1 MRSLAQSA
9 RALLLNL
16 LAWSAALPAAVV
28 VVPPSARAD
37 ELVPVAVMDLVG
49 RGVDEAAV
57 GALTTEVSNTIAAWR
72 IFRVITREDVKRMLQ
87 LEETRQQCSGDVNAQ
102 CMAEIGGALGVEYL
116 VHGELSRVGGTYS
129 VSLVLLDIARAE
141 AKNRVSRKVS
151 EPRRLLEETST
162 AVKMLMAPLLEDK
175 RGFLVVSLD
184 AVGAQV
190 SVDGRTVGISPLGG
204 RLELGMGAHEVRVA
218 HEGFMDWAQTVEIL
232 PGQVSVADVRLVPSQ
247 GYIDAYEARASRTRA
262 FAWVAAGT
270 SVALVGTGVVLRVV
284 DNAKFRDLVDRGYL
298 TQDGSCAASDPGF
311 EAGDYCPTGL
321 GYEHGVLDEIS
332 SIERLDTVATGL
344 IIAGGV
350 SAVLSVYWFFSGD
363 SPGRYSAYSV
373 GAAQSGIGG
382 QVFIDPRGQV
392 GWTLRY

>member
-9 RALLLNL
+9 GALLLL
-16 LAWSAALPAAVV
+16 LVACAFDRV
-28 VVPPSARAD
+28 ARAED
-37 ELVPVAVMDLVG
+37 LVPVAVMDLTG

-72 IFRVITREDVKRMLQ
+72 VFRVITREDVKRMLQ
-87 LEETRQQCSGDVNAQ
+87 LQETRQQCSGDVDAQ

-129 VSLVLLDIARAE
+129 VSLVLLDISRAE
-141 AKNRVSRKVS
+141 AKNRVSRKVT
-151 EPRRLLEETST
+151 EPRRLLEETAT

-184 AVGAQV
+184 AVGAQI

-204 RLELGMGAHEVRVA
+204 RLELGMGAHEVHVV

-232 PGQVSVADVRLVPSQ
+232 PGQVAVADVRLVPSQ
-247 GYIDAYEARASRTRA
+247 AYIDEYESRASRTRA

-284 DNAKFRDLVDRGYL
+284 DNAKFQDLVDRGYL

-311 EAGDYCPTGL
+311 KAGDYCPTGL

-332 SIERLDTVATGL
+332 GIERTDAIATGL
-344 IIAGGV
+344 VIAGGV
-350 SAVLSVYWFFSGD
+350 SALLSIYWFLSGD
-363 SPGRYSAYSV
+363 APGRYSAFSASTV
-373 GAAQSGIGG
+373 EGGGPSGIL
-382 QVFIDPRGQV
+382 IDPRGQV
-392 GWTLRY
+392 GWSLRY